1 MKINIVS
8 EYNGVSSVRKIQR
21 ILGTNEFPELDNAT
35 TCFDKTGINIFV
47 ADYTPVC
54 AGDILIKYP
63 NKVWKK
69 LRTNSKI
76 VNQILKRIEYRE
88 PHCFRK
94 SNILASI
101 KLSKIKYIEIKD

>member
-21 ILGTNEFPELDNAT
+21 ILGTVDFPELHNAT
-35 TCFDKTGINIFV
+35 NWFVETEINIFA

-54 AGDILIKYP
+54 TGDILIKYP
-63 NKVWKK
+63 DSKWQK

-76 VNQILKRIEYRE
+76 VNQIMKRITFRE

-101 KLSKIKYIEIKD
+101 NLSKIQSIDIKD

>member
-8 EYNGVSSVRKIQR
+8 EYNGASSVRKIQR
-21 ILGTNEFPELDNAT
+21 ILGTLDFPELHNAT
-35 TCFDKTGINIFV
+35 NCFDKTRINIFV

-63 NKVWKK
+63 DKVWQK
-69 LRTNSKI
+69 LRINSKI
-76 VNQILKRIEYRE
+76 VNQIMKRIEYRE

-101 KLSKIKYIEIKD
+101 KLSKIQSIEIKG